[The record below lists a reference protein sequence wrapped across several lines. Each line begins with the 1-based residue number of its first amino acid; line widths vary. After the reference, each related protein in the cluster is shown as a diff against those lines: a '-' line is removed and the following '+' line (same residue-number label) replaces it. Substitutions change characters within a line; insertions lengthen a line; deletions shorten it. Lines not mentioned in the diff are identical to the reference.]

1 MKRLIIKYWYVPI
14 VVVALLMLSLIVL
27 ITIQSAFQRITLW
40 FLFIA
45 LITLPVSWICLL
57 IFKERRKALISIL
70 WSIAAICILLI
81 PLLIAIISDPRV
93 PNTSCDGRNRLG
105 DFLFSNTVE
114 EVAANTD
121 ISYEISN
128 SERDIIS
135 ATNDFSFR
143 LLQSLAANNKDK
155 DFIISPLGVVYS
167 LELISNGAGGQTKQ
181 LLQQQLGT
189 SQFSLDDINALR
201 RKMMLCHAKVVE
213 DEFGYKSAFL
223 KSSNLFLYHDNGQ
236 NINQD
241 FVNSIEYNYFADC
254 MPFAEQNDA
263 QRIVNKWNK
272 DSNQGL
278 IKDIKINGISDNLII
293 NTLLFKA
300 SWTKEFEDTKLD
312 TFYVAKDK
320 VSMIKMM
327 HLTEDDRCFGYMR
340 NEQYAMLR
348 MPYDIRIPFV
358 GCFYMDVLLP
368 NESLSVDSLIQ
379 HLDMNQY
386 EMSTRR
392 LDKYDIIKVRFPKF
406 QVQSSIDLNSMLSSI
421 GLSELFSVNADFS
434 SMSDVPL
441 YINKMMQDVEI
452 EVDEKGTLAQ
462 AVTITSLA
470 KLSEDVKEKTSRAEF
485 YANRPFIYFIRDY
498 FGSICFAGVY
508 RGGK

>member
-1 MKRLIIKYWYVPI
+1 MNKLFTLLLAA
-14 VVVALLMLSLIVL
+14 VAVCGCR
-27 ITIQSAFQRITLW
+27 SARET
-40 FLFIA
+40 
-45 LITLPVSWICLL
+45 V
-57 IFKERRKALISIL
+57 ED
-70 WSIAAICILLI
+70 AA
-81 PLLIAIISDPRV
+81 ARE
-93 PNTSCDGRNRLG
+93 
-105 DFLFSNTVE
+105 TVE

-121 ISYEISN
+121 VSYETSE
-128 SERDIIS
+128 SEREIIH
-135 ATNDFSFR
+135 ATNYFSFR
-143 LLQSLAANNKDK
+143 LFQSVAANSQGKD
-155 DFIISPLGVVYS
+155 ILISPLGVVYS
-167 LELISNGAGGQTKQ
+167 LDLISNGAGGHTKQ
-181 LLQQQLGT
+181 LLKQQLGT
-189 SQFSLDDINALR
+189 SKFNQDDINALR

-213 DEFGYKSAFL
+213 DDLGYKSAFL

-241 FVNSIEYNYFADC
+241 FINAIGHNYFADC
-254 MPFAEQNDA
+254 MPFVEQNDA
-263 QRIVNKWNK
+263 QQIVDKWNK
-272 DSNQGL
+272 DTNQGL
-278 IKDIKINGISDNLII
+278 IKDIKNNGISDNLII

-300 SWTKEFEDTKLD
+300 SWTNEFENAKPD

-320 VSMIKMM
+320 VSMVNMM
-327 HLTEDDRCFGYMR
+327 RLTDEDRSLRYMQ

-368 NESLSVDSLIQ
+368 NENLSVDNLIQ
-379 HLDMNQY
+379 QLDMNQY
-386 EMSTRR
+386 EKSTRR

-406 QVQSSIDLNSMLSSI
+406 QVKSSIDLNSMLAAI
-421 GLSELFSVNADFS
+421 GLSELFSENADLS
-434 SMSDVPL
+434 QMSDAPL
-441 YINKMMQDVEI
+441 YLNKMMQDVEI

-470 KLSEDVKEKTSRAEF
+470 SLSEDVRKKNTRAEF

>member
-1 MKRLIIKYWYVPI
+1 MTRGIIKFVTTL
-14 VVVALLMLSLIVL
+14 A
-27 ITIQSAFQRITLW
+27 ITAVCGGCHNVR
-40 FLFIA
+40 
-45 LITLPVSWICLL
+45 
-57 IFKERRKALISIL
+57 E
-70 WSIAAICILLI
+70 
-81 PLLIAIISDPRV
+81 
-93 PNTSCDGRNRLG
+93 
-105 DFLFSNTVE
+105 TVE
-114 EVAANTD
+114 EAAAHAD
-121 ISYEISN
+121 VSYELKD
-128 SERDIIS
+128 SEKEIIS
-135 ATNDFSFR
+135 ATNDFSFK
-143 LLQSLAANNKDK
+143 LFQSLASSNKDK

-167 LELISNGAGGQTKQ
+167 LNLISNGASGHTKQ
-181 LLQQQLGT
+181 QLQHQLGT
-189 SQFSLDDINALR
+189 SQYSLDEINALR

-213 DEFGYKSAFL
+213 DELGYKSAFL
-223 KSSNLFLYHDNGQ
+223 KSSNLFLYRDNGQ

-263 QRIVNKWNK
+263 QRIVDKWNK
-272 DSNQGL
+272 NTNHGL
-278 IKDIKINGISDNLII
+278 IKDIMINGISDNLII

-312 TFYVAKDK
+312 TFYVANDK
-320 VSMIKMM
+320 VSMVKMM
-327 HLTEDDRCFGYMR
+327 RLTDEDRCLRYMQ

-368 NESLSVDSLIQ
+368 NENLTVDSLIQ
-379 HLDMNQY
+379 QLYLNQY
-386 EMSTRR
+386 EKSTRR

-406 QVQSSIDLNSMLSSI
+406 QLKSSIDLNSILAAI
-421 GLSELFSVNADFS
+421 GLSELFSENSDFS
-434 SMSDVPL
+434 PMSDAPL
-441 YINKMMQDVEI
+441 YLNKMKQDVEI

-470 KLSEDVKEKTSRAEF
+470 SLSEIVKKDKTPTMAEF

>member
-1 MKRLIIKYWYVPI
+1 MTRGIIKVM
-14 VVVALLMLSLIVL
+14 ATLA
-27 ITIQSAFQRITLW
+27 ITA
-40 FLFIA
+40 
-45 LITLPVSWICLL
+45 VCG
-57 IFKERRKALISIL
+57 
-70 WSIAAICILLI
+70 
-81 PLLIAIISDPRV
+81 
-93 PNTSCDGRNRLG
+93 SCHNVRE
-105 DFLFSNTVE
+105 TVE
-114 EVAANTD
+114 EAAAHAD
-121 ISYEISN
+121 VSYELKD
-128 SERDIIS
+128 SEKEIIS
-135 ATNDFSFR
+135 ATNDFSFK
-143 LLQSLAANNKDK
+143 LFQSLADNNRDK

-167 LELISNGAGGQTKQ
+167 LDLISNGASGHTKQ
-181 LLQQQLGT
+181 QLQHQLGT
-189 SQFSLDDINALR
+189 SQYSLDEINALR

-213 DEFGYKSAFL
+213 DELGYKSAFL
-223 KSSNLFLYHDNGQ
+223 KSSNLFLYRDNGQ

-263 QRIVNKWNK
+263 QRIVDKWNK
-272 DSNQGL
+272 NTNHGL
-278 IKDIKINGISDNLII
+278 IKDIMINGISDNLII

-312 TFYVAKDK
+312 TFYVANDK
-320 VSMIKMM
+320 VSMVKMM
-327 HLTEDDRCFGYMR
+327 RLTDEDRCLRYMQ

-368 NESLSVDSLIQ
+368 NENLTVDSLIQ
-379 HLDMNQY
+379 QLYLNQY
-386 EMSTRR
+386 EKSTRR

-406 QVQSSIDLNSMLSSI
+406 QLKSSIDLNSILAAI
-421 GLSELFSVNADFS
+421 GLSELFSENADFS
-434 SMSDVPL
+434 PMSDAPL
-441 YINKMMQDVEI
+441 YLNKMKQDVEI

-470 KLSEDVKEKTSRAEF
+470 SLSEIVKKDKTPTMAEF

>member
-1 MKRLIIKYWYVPI
+1 MTRGIIKVMTTLAI
-14 VVVALLMLSLIVL
+14 TVVCGGCHNASATVEDTVA
-27 ITIQSAFQRITLW
+27 R
-40 FLFIA
+40 
-45 LITLPVSWICLL
+45 
-57 IFKERRKALISIL
+57 E
-70 WSIAAICILLI
+70 
-81 PLLIAIISDPRV
+81 
-93 PNTSCDGRNRLG
+93 
-105 DFLFSNTVE
+105 TVE

-121 ISYEISN
+121 VSYELKD
-128 SERDIIS
+128 SEKEIIS
-135 ATNDFSFR
+135 ATNDFSFK
-143 LLQSLAANNKDK
+143 LFQSLADNNKDK

-167 LELISNGAGGQTKQ
+167 LNLISNGASGHTKQ
-181 LLQQQLGT
+181 QLQHQLGT
-189 SQFSLDDINALR
+189 SQYSLDEINALR

-213 DEFGYKSAFL
+213 DELGYKSAFL
-223 KSSNLFLYHDNGQ
+223 KSSNLFLYRDNGQ

-263 QRIVNKWNK
+263 QRIVDKWNK
-272 DSNQGL
+272 NTNHGL
-278 IKDIKINGISDNLII
+278 IKDIMINGISDNLII

-312 TFYVAKDK
+312 TFYVANDK
-320 VSMIKMM
+320 VSMVKMM
-327 HLTEDDRCFGYMR
+327 RLTDEDRCLRYMQ

-368 NESLSVDSLIQ
+368 NENLTVDSLIQ
-379 HLDMNQY
+379 QLYLNQY
-386 EMSTRR
+386 EKSTRR

-406 QVQSSIDLNSMLSSI
+406 QLKSSIDLNSILAAI
-421 GLSELFSVNADFS
+421 GLSELFSENADFCP
-434 SMSDVPL
+434 MSDVPL
-441 YINKMMQDVEI
+441 YLNKMKQDVEI

-470 KLSEDVKEKTSRAEF
+470 SLSEIVKKDKTPTMAEF
-485 YANRPFIYFIRDY
+485 YANRPFTYFIRDY

-508 RGGK
+508 RGGKL

>member
-1 MKRLIIKYWYVPI
+1 MNKLFTLLLAA
-14 VVVALLMLSLIVL
+14 VAVCGCR
-27 ITIQSAFQRITLW
+27 SARET
-40 FLFIA
+40 
-45 LITLPVSWICLL
+45 V
-57 IFKERRKALISIL
+57 ED
-70 WSIAAICILLI
+70 AA
-81 PLLIAIISDPRV
+81 ARE
-93 PNTSCDGRNRLG
+93 
-105 DFLFSNTVE
+105 TVE

-121 ISYEISN
+121 VSYETSE
-128 SERDIIS
+128 SEREIIH
-135 ATNDFSFR
+135 ATNYFSFR
-143 LLQSLAANNKDK
+143 LFQSVAANSQGKD
-155 DFIISPLGVVYS
+155 ILISPLGVVYS
-167 LELISNGAGGQTKQ
+167 LDLISNGAGGHTKQ
-181 LLQQQLGT
+181 LLKQQLGT
-189 SQFSLDDINALR
+189 SKFNQDDINALR

-213 DEFGYKSAFL
+213 DDLGYKSAFL

-241 FVNSIEYNYFADC
+241 FINAIGHNYFADC
-254 MPFAEQNDA
+254 MPFVEQNDA
-263 QRIVNKWNK
+263 QQIVDKWNK
-272 DSNQGL
+272 DTNQGL
-278 IKDIKINGISDNLII
+278 IKDIMINEISDNLII

-300 SWTKEFEDTKLD
+300 SWTNEFENAKPD

-320 VSMIKMM
+320 VSMVNMM
-327 HLTEDDRCFGYMR
+327 RLTDEDRSLRYMQ

-368 NESLSVDSLIQ
+368 NENLTVDSLIQ
-379 HLDMNQY
+379 QLDMNQY
-386 EMSTRR
+386 EKSTRR

-406 QVQSSIDLNSMLSSI
+406 QVKSSIDLNSMLSGI
-421 GLSELFSVNADFS
+421 GLSELFSMNADFS
-434 SMSDVPL
+434 PMSDAPL
-441 YINKMMQDVEI
+441 YLNKMMQDVEI

-470 KLSEDVKEKTSRAEF
+470 SLSEDVRKKNTRAEF

>member
-1 MKRLIIKYWYVPI
+1 MTTLAITAVCGGCHNASAT
-14 VVVALLMLSLIVL
+14 VEDTVA
-27 ITIQSAFQRITLW
+27 R
-40 FLFIA
+40 
-45 LITLPVSWICLL
+45 
-57 IFKERRKALISIL
+57 E
-70 WSIAAICILLI
+70 
-81 PLLIAIISDPRV
+81 
-93 PNTSCDGRNRLG
+93 
-105 DFLFSNTVE
+105 TVE

-121 ISYEISN
+121 VSYELKD
-128 SERDIIS
+128 SEKEIIS
-135 ATNDFSFR
+135 ATNDFSFK
-143 LLQSLAANNKDK
+143 LFQSLADNNKDK

-167 LELISNGAGGQTKQ
+167 LNLISNGASGHTKQ
-181 LLQQQLGT
+181 QLQHQLGT
-189 SQFSLDDINALR
+189 SQYSLDEINALR

-213 DEFGYKSAFL
+213 DELGYKSAFL
-223 KSSNLFLYHDNGQ
+223 KSSNLFLYRDNGQ

-263 QRIVNKWNK
+263 QRIVDKWNK
-272 DSNQGL
+272 NTNHGL
-278 IKDIKINGISDNLII
+278 IKDIMINGISDNLII

-312 TFYVAKDK
+312 TFYVANDK
-320 VSMIKMM
+320 VSMVKMM
-327 HLTEDDRCFGYMR
+327 RLTDEDRCLRYMQ

-368 NESLSVDSLIQ
+368 NENLTVDSLIQ
-379 HLDMNQY
+379 QLYLNQY
-386 EMSTRR
+386 EKSTRR

-406 QVQSSIDLNSMLSSI
+406 QLKSSIDLNSILAAI
-421 GLSELFSVNADFS
+421 GLSELFSENADFS
-434 SMSDVPL
+434 PMSDAPL
-441 YINKMMQDVEI
+441 YLNKMKQDVEI

-470 KLSEDVKEKTSRAEF
+470 SLSEIVKKDKTPTMAEF

-508 RGGK
+508 RGDK

>member
-1 MKRLIIKYWYVPI
+1 
-14 VVVALLMLSLIVL
+14 
-27 ITIQSAFQRITLW
+27 
-40 FLFIA
+40 
-45 LITLPVSWICLL
+45 
-57 IFKERRKALISIL
+57 
-70 WSIAAICILLI
+70 
-81 PLLIAIISDPRV
+81 
-93 PNTSCDGRNRLG
+93 
-105 DFLFSNTVE
+105 
-114 EVAANTD
+114 
-121 ISYEISN
+121 
-128 SERDIIS
+128 
-135 ATNDFSFR
+135 
-143 LLQSLAANNKDK
+143 
-155 DFIISPLGVVYS
+155 
-167 LELISNGAGGQTKQ
+167 
-181 LLQQQLGT
+181 
-189 SQFSLDDINALR
+189 
-201 RKMMLCHAKVVE
+201 MMLCHAKVVE

-300 SWTKEFEDTKLD
+300 SWTKEFKYTKLD

>member
-1 MKRLIIKYWYVPI
+1 MTRGIIKVMTT
-14 VVVALLMLSLIVL
+14 L
-27 ITIQSAFQRITLW
+27 AFTAVCGGCHNVR
-40 FLFIA
+40 
-45 LITLPVSWICLL
+45 
-57 IFKERRKALISIL
+57 E
-70 WSIAAICILLI
+70 
-81 PLLIAIISDPRV
+81 
-93 PNTSCDGRNRLG
+93 
-105 DFLFSNTVE
+105 TVE
-114 EVAANTD
+114 EAAAHAD
-121 ISYEISN
+121 VSYELKD
-128 SERDIIS
+128 SEKEIIS
-135 ATNDFSFR
+135 ATNDFSFK
-143 LLQSLAANNKDK
+143 LFQSLSDNNRDK

-167 LELISNGAGGQTKQ
+167 LNLISNGASGHTKQ
-181 LLQQQLGT
+181 QLQHQLGT
-189 SQFSLDDINALR
+189 SQYSLDEINALR

-213 DEFGYKSAFL
+213 DELGYKSAFL
-223 KSSNLFLYHDNGQ
+223 KSSNLFLYRDNGQ

-263 QRIVNKWNK
+263 QRIVDKWNK
-272 DSNQGL
+272 NTNHGL
-278 IKDIKINGISDNLII
+278 IKDIMINGISDNLII

-312 TFYVAKDK
+312 TFYVANDK
-320 VSMIKMM
+320 VSMVKMM
-327 HLTEDDRCFGYMR
+327 RLTDEGRCLRYMQ

-368 NESLSVDSLIQ
+368 NENLTVDSLIQ
-379 HLDMNQY
+379 QLYLNQY
-386 EMSTRR
+386 EKSTRR

-406 QVQSSIDLNSMLSSI
+406 QLKSSIDLNSILAAI
-421 GLSELFSVNADFS
+421 GLSELFSENSDFS
-434 SMSDVPL
+434 PMSDAPL
-441 YINKMMQDVEI
+441 YLNKMKQDVEI

-470 KLSEDVKEKTSRAEF
+470 SLSEIVKKDKTPTMAEF

>member
-1 MKRLIIKYWYVPI
+1 MASISYS
-14 VVVALLMLSLIVL
+14 SLP
-27 ITIQSAFQRITLW
+27 SS
-40 FLFIA
+40 
-45 LITLPVSWICLL
+45 TLPTLAFPVVLL
-57 IFKERRKALISIL
+57 RSSFSSIRTFLNEASHVLSHISG
-70 WSIAAICILLI
+70 IA
-81 PLLIAIISDPRV
+81 V
-93 PNTSCDGRNRLG
+93 NG
-105 DFLFSNTVE
+105 LFP
-114 EVAANTD
+114 
-121 ISYEISN
+121 
-128 SERDIIS
+128 IS
-135 ATNDFSFR
+135 ASR
-143 LLQSLAANNKDK
+143 
-155 DFIISPLGVVYS
+155 
-167 LELISNGAGGQTKQ
+167 
-181 LLQQQLGT
+181 
-189 SQFSLDDINALR
+189 
-201 RKMMLCHAKVVE
+201 
-213 DEFGYKSAFL
+213 
-223 KSSNLFLYHDNGQ
+223 
-236 NINQD
+236 NI
-241 FVNSIEYNYFADC
+241 
-254 MPFAEQNDA
+254 EQA
-263 QRIVNKWNK
+263 
-272 DSNQGL
+272 
-278 IKDIKINGISDNLII
+278 
-293 NTLLFKA
+293 
-300 SWTKEFEDTKLD
+300 
-312 TFYVAKDK
+312 
-320 VSMIKMM
+320 
-327 HLTEDDRCFGYMR
+327 EDDRCFRYMR

-470 KLSEDVKEKTSRAEF
+470 KLSEDVKEKTTRAEF

-508 RGGK
+508 RGGI